1 MGRIWRPYF
10 SSTAQVMIYCLMAP
24 SHYLKQCW
32 HFIKA
37 GLWYSHD
44 GNLSWNTRDIS
55 LSLCV
60 MSLKIT
66 SWGPMSQF
74 SVHFLQVIKDDMW
87 PNPLQYFLAPDIE
100 VEENGIARYA
110 VLLFFFSLYAWT
122 YYLLSVTN
130 HIQAFNLVDPIH
142 KLSILV

>member
-1 MGRIWRPYF
+1 
-10 SSTAQVMIYCLMAP
+10 
-24 SHYLKQCW
+24 
-32 HFIKA
+32 
-37 GLWYSHD
+37 
-44 GNLSWNTRDIS
+44 
-55 LSLCV
+55 
-60 MSLKIT
+60 
-66 SWGPMSQF
+66 MSQF

-130 HIQAFNLVDPIH
+130 HIQALNLVDPIH
-142 KLSILV
+142 KLSILM